1 MTIPNARA
9 ILAAALAHGGTLN
22 AIELGHSRDGRR
34 REWRLLIAAGGTL
47 ADVTAAVAALTRWE
61 RGRKGGVILDRHGYD
76 GLARLAAALLA
87 VGQYVTAG
95 TVH

>member
-1 MTIPNARA
+1 MTIQNARA
-9 ILAAALAHGGTLN
+9 VFAAVLAHGGTLN

-34 REWRLLIAAGGTL
+34 REWRLLIATGSTV
-47 ADVTAAVAALTRWE
+47 ADVTAAVAALTSWE

-76 GLARLAAALLA
+76 GIARLTDALIAA
-87 VGQYVTAG
+87 GQYVGMG